1 MRNKFFKLALSAVL
15 SVSCLAAG
23 FTGASGLDGN
33 ANNITK
39 DGYTITKVSH
49 PDRGSGQ
56 SDGILPFEVMGEE
69 SNRNQSYIWSSV
81 EYGNYIYLG
90 TCWNPISGIYYRNLK
105 NNLTSLFEKRGD
117 KNPGQKA
124 GTVATNI
131 LNVMYDGNFP
141 DGATSTKG
149 TPCIMRVNK
158 YTYETELVYVE
169 KESSA
174 FVNWNGYRMAMEYK
188 GKLYFACAGYPTSR
202 LLQIDPKTKAT
213 KVVMQK
219 TAENSA
225 FFKWYSWFNSD
236 EW

>member
-1 MRNKFFKLALSAVL
+1 MGNTFFKLALTAIL

-23 FTGASGLDGN
+23 FTSTLGLDEN
-33 ANNITK
+33 TCKTSK

-49 PDRGSGQ
+49 PDRGAGE

-69 SNRNQSYIWSSV
+69 SNRNQSYVWSSV

-117 KNPGQKA
+117 QNPAQKA

-141 DGATSTKG
+141 DGATSQKG

-174 FVNWNGYRMAMEYK
+174 FVNWNGYRIQ
-188 GKLYFACAGYPTSR
+188 R
-202 LLQIDPKTKAT
+202 
-213 KVVMQK
+213 
-219 TAENSA
+219 
-225 FFKWYSWFNSD
+225 
-236 EW
+236 

>member
-49 PDRGSGQ
+49 PDRGAGQ

-69 SNRNQSYIWSSV
+69 SNRNQSYVWSSV

-117 KNPGQKA
+117 KNPAQKA

-158 YTYETELVYVE
+158 YTYETE
-169 KESSA
+169 
-174 FVNWNGYRMAMEYK
+174 F
-188 GKLYFACAGYPTSR
+188 
-202 LLQIDPKTKAT
+202 
-213 KVVMQK
+213 
-219 TAENSA
+219 
-225 FFKWYSWFNSD
+225 
-236 EW
+236 

>member
-1 MRNKFFKLALSAVL
+1 MKNKFFKIALSAVL
-15 SVSCLAAG
+15 SLSCLAAG

-105 NNLTSLFEKRGD
+105 NNLTSLFEK
-117 KNPGQKA
+117 
-124 GTVATNI
+124 
-131 LNVMYDGNFP
+131 
-141 DGATSTKG
+141 
-149 TPCIMRVNK
+149 
-158 YTYETELVYVE
+158 
-169 KESSA
+169 SSSFA
-174 FVNWNGYRMAMEYK
+174 NG
-188 GKLYFACAGYPTSR
+188 
-202 LLQIDPKTKAT
+202 
-213 KVVMQK
+213 
-219 TAENSA
+219 
-225 FFKWYSWFNSD
+225 W
-236 EW
+236 

>member
-81 EYGNYIYLG
+81 EYGNYNISRYLLE
-90 TCWNPISGIYYRNLK
+90 SNLRYLLQK
-105 NNLTSLFEKRGD
+105 FEK
-117 KNPGQKA
+117 
-124 GTVATNI
+124 
-131 LNVMYDGNFP
+131 
-141 DGATSTKG
+141 
-149 TPCIMRVNK
+149 
-158 YTYETELVYVE
+158 
-169 KESSA
+169 
-174 FVNWNGYRMAMEYK
+174 
-188 GKLYFACAGYPTSR
+188 
-202 LLQIDPKTKAT
+202 
-213 KVVMQK
+213 
-219 TAENSA
+219 
-225 FFKWYSWFNSD
+225 
-236 EW
+236 